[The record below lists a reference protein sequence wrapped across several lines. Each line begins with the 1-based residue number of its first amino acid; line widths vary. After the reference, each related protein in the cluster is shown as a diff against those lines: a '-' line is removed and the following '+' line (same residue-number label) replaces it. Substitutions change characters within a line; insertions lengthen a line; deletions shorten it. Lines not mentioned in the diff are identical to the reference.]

1 MDFQFYPTPQR
12 LAARA
17 WDKFKKPVAL
27 LLEPQAGKG
36 DLVTAHTNG
45 YPEID
50 DEELNRLRKTRSRFG
65 HRNVAPV
72 KWHACEI
79 NPTMHPILTDLGA
92 QVVGYD
98 FLQMESAAIYS
109 HILGN
114 PPFADG
120 DSHLLHA
127 WDLLYNGE
135 IVFILNA
142 QTIRNPYSA
151 QRQRLV
157 KLIEKHGSV
166 EFLQEQFVGEGVER
180 KTEVEIAL
188 VYLHKEAEAVVN
200 MDAILEGLK
209 PAKNSTD
216 MHNAP
221 ALNMLAL
228 PGDFIDR
235 VVTDYDIAVRASK
248 ACAEAEG
255 IFTAAQRRL
264 GHTFQHMQ
272 SKGTGAETRPDQVDL
287 AETIRESLVKS
298 AQDLRERAWG
308 QVLRST
314 KLLDMLSS
322 SGRKS
327 VESQFDAISKL
338 EFTRANIHGFLAGI
352 LQSMGDINKEM
363 VLNLFDMIMQRDT
376 DNACFYQ
383 SWKSNEKHKAM
394 GMRIKRTRFILPLA
408 QCESNPK
415 RYVSFGM
422 KQALSDIDKVFRIL
436 DGKNVQEGLGV
447 LALFDKNPT
456 FEQLANGERLDSEYF
471 SVRYYPGKGTVHFF
485 PRRMDVVERLN
496 RYVGQARQWLPPEME
511 QANAD
516 FVKQYDEAEKLSDDY
531 FKKAKESRALR
542 YMRHPA
548 FLLAGNAHDKE
559 EIDAEANRFSE
570 VIAQVLE
577 EKGIHPFNAIASRAQ
592 TPQLTFELVA

>member
-45 YPEID
+45 YTEID
-50 DEELNRLRKTRSRFG
+50 DEELNSLRQTRSRFG
-65 HRNVAPV
+65 HRHVNPV

-92 QVVGYD
+92 EVVGYD

-127 WDLLYNGE
+127 WNILYGGE

-142 QTIRNPYSA
+142 ETIRNPYSA

-157 KLIEKHGSV
+157 NLIEKHGSV
-166 EFLQEQFVGEGVER
+166 EFLQEQFVGEMAER
-180 KTEVEIAL
+180 RTDVEIAL
-188 VYLHKEAEAVVN
+188 VYLYKEAETVVN

-209 PAKNSTD
+209 PAKDSTD
-216 MHNAP
+216 MYDAP
-221 ALNMLAL
+221 ALNALAL
-228 PGDFIDR
+228 PGDFIER
-235 VVTDYDIAVRASK
+235 VVVDYEIAVQAAK
-248 ACAEAEG
+248 AYAESSAVFGAAE
-255 IFTAAQRRL
+255 RRL

-272 SKGTGAETRPDQVDL
+272 SKGTGAETRPAQIDL
-287 AETIRESLVKS
+287 AATIRETLGNSL
-298 AQDLRERAWG
+298 QELRARAWG

-314 KLLDMLSS
+314 KLLELLSS
-322 SGRKS
+322 AGRKN
-327 VESQFDAISKL
+327 VESQFESISKL

-363 VLNLFDMIMQRDT
+363 VLNLFDMIMQRET

-383 SWKSNEKHKAM
+383 SWKSNEKHKAL

-408 QCESNPK
+408 QYESSAD
-415 RYVSFGM
+415 RYIPFGM
-422 KQALSDIDKVFRIL
+422 KQTLSDIDKVFRIL
-436 DGKNVQEGLGV
+436 DGKNVQEGYGV
-447 LALFDKNPT
+447 LDLFNNSLSI
-456 FEQLANGERLDSEYF
+456 LAAGQRLDSDYF

-496 RYVGQARQWLPPEME
+496 RYVGQVRQWLPPEME

-516 FVKQYDEAEKLSDDY
+516 FVKQYDQAEKLSEDY
-531 FKKAKESRALR
+531 IKKAKESRALR

-548 FLLAGNAHDKE
+548 YLLVGKAHNKE
-559 EIDAEANRFSE
+559 EIDAETDRFSE

-577 EKGIHPFNAIASRAQ
+577 EKGIHPFNAITASVQ